1 MISKVL
7 FLTGIFV
14 IFQNMVAEGQ
24 GTVYK
29 NNVAVNLL
37 GIPVANAVVSYE
49 HNFGGQSLW
58 LGLEH
63 HLNDLVSGEN
73 RNLSSVALEYRR
85 YLKKS
90 GKAGNGFF
98 AGIYS
103 KYRTGEEISM
113 DLPSQSHNYQALFT
127 GLNAGYQYHFSR
139 FVISGFAGYGIP
151 VLLREEPES
160 VSHGFNE
167 GYKQDIRI
175 GVTAGFAF

>member
-1 MISKVL
+1 MINKIL
-7 FLTGIFV
+7 LLTGILV
-14 IFQNMVAEGQ
+14 ICQNTIAEEKGN
-24 GTVYK
+24 VYK

-37 GIPVANAVVSYE
+37 AIPVANAVVSYE

-63 HLNDLVSGEN
+63 HLNDLVTGKD

-113 DLPSQSHNYQALFT
+113 DLPSQSHNYQALFA
-127 GLNAGYQYHFSR
+127 GFNAGYQYHLNR

-151 VLLREEPES
+151 LILREEPEPA
-160 VSHGFNE
+160 SHELNE
-167 GYKQDIRI
+167 GYKQDLRI
-175 GVTAGFAF
+175 GITAGFAF